1 MKKRSNVWKLAFTS
15 LMVSRPL
22 ALLPGIR
29 NNGQAL
35 LVPFTGSMV
44 NTQGKTIK
52 PAVIWKNDFSVFLR
66 E

>member
-1 MKKRSNVWKLAFTS
+1 ME
-15 LMVSRPL
+15 VSFYQFDGFP
-22 ALLPGIR
+22 AVGLLPGIR

-35 LVPFTGSMV
+35 LVPFTGGMV

-52 PAVIWKNDFSVFLR
+52 PAVIWKNGFSVFWR